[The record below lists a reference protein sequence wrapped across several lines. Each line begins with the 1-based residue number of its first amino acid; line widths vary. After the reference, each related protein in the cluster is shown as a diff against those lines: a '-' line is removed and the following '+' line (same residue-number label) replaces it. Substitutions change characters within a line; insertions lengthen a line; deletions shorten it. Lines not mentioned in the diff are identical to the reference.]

1 MKNYYEILEVNKNAS
16 TEVIEKAY
24 KTLVKKYHP
33 DLQNTPE
40 EKSISEAKIK
50 EINEA
55 YEILENHEKRAEY
68 DTTLAEAEALEKERI
83 IQEQLEHELRN
94 QKKSNNNYNNYNNN
108 YNNSYNNNIN
118 DYSNNNYNNKQVNNN
133 IHQNVNNSNTNNNN
147 NNVDKQFQQDYEDA
161 INKAY
166 HDAYIQDM
174 KNRGYRIKYKKTW
187 NERVRSLIALLI
199 TIGIILLILQLPFV
213 KDYFNSLYRDNEVIR
228 NIVDFFAGWFK

>member
-1 MKNYYEILEVNKNAS
+1 MKNYYEILEVNKKAS

-33 DLQNTPE
+33 DLQNTPQG
-40 EKSISEAKIK
+40 KLNSEAKIK

-55 YEILENHEKRAEY
+55 YEILRNNEKRAEY
-68 DTTLAEAEALEKERI
+68 DTTLADAEALEKERI
-83 IQEQLEHELRN
+83 IQEQLERELRN
-94 QKKSNNNYNNYNNN
+94 
-108 YNNSYNNNIN
+108 
-118 DYSNNNYNNKQVNNN
+118 
-133 IHQNVNNSNTNNNN
+133 QNVNNSNSNNN

-174 KNRGYRIKYKKTW
+174 KNRGYRIRYKKTW
-187 NERVRSLIALLI
+187 NERLRSLIALLI
-199 TIGIILLILQLPFV
+199 TIGIILLILQIPFV